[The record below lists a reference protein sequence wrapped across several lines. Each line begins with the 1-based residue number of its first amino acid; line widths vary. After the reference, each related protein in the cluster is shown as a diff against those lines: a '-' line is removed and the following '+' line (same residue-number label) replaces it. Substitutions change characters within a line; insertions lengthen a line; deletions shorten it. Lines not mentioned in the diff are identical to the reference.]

1 MNIAVLKFGG
11 SSLKSIGRI
20 RHVACLLASRI
31 ASGEAEKAVVV
42 VSAMGDTTDYLL
54 RQARR
59 CANDPDR
66 RELDLLLSTGE
77 QISISLLAI
86 TLKEMGVACR
96 SLTGSQLGIA
106 TDSCHTRASILAV
119 DSDRLREHLAD
130 NDVVIVAGFQGVDEK
145 GEVTTLG
152 RGGSDT
158 TAAAL
163 ACALEAPVCEI
174 FTDVDGVYSADPGLV
189 KGARLWPAIGYEET
203 LELAECGAQVIHPRA
218 VELASDYGVRLRIRN
233 TFRPHLDGTLI
244 GETSEM
250 ECKESFLAVAVSSR
264 DIAFVFDRAPG
275 DGSLLDCLAE
285 LSGSGGCLIR
295 SVSGNRAILA
305 LEDRESAP
313 AIAAC
318 LEQKSGARVQVDSS
332 FARLSLVGRKLA
344 RSAGAAARLCKGLQA
359 VGLSPGE
366 LEVTDLRISC
376 TIPLADCDR
385 AVSAVCRAFDLDG
398 GEVLSATA

>member
-20 RHVACLLASRI
+20 RHVAGLLASRI
-31 ASGEAEKAVVV
+31 ALGAEKAVVV

-86 TLKEMGVACR
+86 TLKEMGIACR

-119 DSDRLREHLAD
+119 DSDRLREHLAE

-163 ACALEAPVCEI
+163 ACALETPVCEI

-189 KGARLWPAIGYEET
+189 KGARLWPALGYQET

-218 VELASDYGVRLRIRN
+218 VELASDYGVCLRIRN

-244 GETSEM
+244 GETEDM
-250 ECKESFLAVAVSSR
+250 ECKESFLAVTVSSR
-264 DIAFVFDRAPG
+264 DVAFIFDGAP
-275 DGSLLDCLAE
+275 DDASLLACLTE
-285 LSGSGGCLIR
+285 LSGGSGCLIR
-295 SVSGNRAILA
+295 SVSGNRAILT

-318 LEQKSGARVQVDSS
+318 LEQQSGARVQVDSS

-344 RSAGAAARLCKGLQA
+344 RSAGATARLCKGLQA

-385 AVSAVCRAFDLDG
+385 AVLVVCRVFDLDG
-398 GEVLSATA
+398 GEDLPAIA